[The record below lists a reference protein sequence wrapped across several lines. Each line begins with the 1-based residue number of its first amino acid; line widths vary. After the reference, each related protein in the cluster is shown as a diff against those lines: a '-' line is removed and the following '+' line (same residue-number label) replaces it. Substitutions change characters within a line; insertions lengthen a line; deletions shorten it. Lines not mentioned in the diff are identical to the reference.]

1 MLNRT
6 VFIALAALI
15 FMSACGYHLK
25 GMGSGLPEEYK
36 TIAISPVINKSF
48 ESDLGPLLDSA
59 IAEEFSRT
67 QRLQVVREAEAD
79 LVLTTTITNYS
90 DSPVAFS
97 ATDQARNYR
106 VQVIA
111 DSVLAVREGS
121 RTVWK
126 GKGLK
131 ETSDYSVAPGAIT
144 EAESS
149 RRTAK
154 EELAAE
160 LAELIHD
167 YVFEG
172 F

>member
-6 VFIALAALI
+6 VFITLAAL
-15 FMSACGYHLK
+15 FFAGGCGYHLK
-25 GMGSGLPEEYK
+25 GMGSGLPQEYK

-67 QRLQVVREAEAD
+67 QRLQVVSEADAD
-79 LVLTTTITNYS
+79 LVLKTTIVSYS
-90 DSPVAFS
+90 DSPAAFS

-106 VQVIA
+106 VQVTA
-111 DSVLAVREGS
+111 DSVLTVREGGL
-121 RTVWK
+121 VLWK
-126 GKGLK
+126 GKGLN
-131 ETSDYSVAPGAIT
+131 EMSDYSVAPGEIT

-149 RRTAK
+149 RKTAK
-154 EELAAE
+154 KGLAAE

-167 YVFEG
+167 YVLEG